1 MDDKKNRQLIQ
12 NKLISKLQDTIY
24 FLERESELQETKED
38 TDRYQ
43 HHIRSLEKLIEEVSV
58 NGL

>member
-1 MDDKKNRQLIQ
+1 MDDNKKRELIQ

-38 TDRYQ
+38 SDRYQ
-43 HHIRSLEKLIEEVSV
+43 HHIRSLEKLIEEVSTT
-58 NGL
+58 GF